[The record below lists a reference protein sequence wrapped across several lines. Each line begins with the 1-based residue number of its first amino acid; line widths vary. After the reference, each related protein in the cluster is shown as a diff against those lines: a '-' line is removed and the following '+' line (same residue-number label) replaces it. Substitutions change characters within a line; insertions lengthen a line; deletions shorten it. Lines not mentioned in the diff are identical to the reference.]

1 MLCFVFATC
10 LSVGLLRKADHTVAF
25 SSAQAGSGG
34 MLKMWD
40 PELRDTSAPLCQVD
54 LRAFVLK
61 GDAVMNAKVVGR
73 AMDWTTSK
81 DLLR

>member
-1 MLCFVFATC
+1 
-10 LSVGLLRKADHTVAF
+10 
-25 SSAQAGSGG
+25 

-61 GDAVMNAKVVGR
+61 GDAALNARVGGR

-81 DLLR
+81 DFLR